1 MIAKIWKLFV
11 KEEILPQYSVSRKRT
26 DMYLPEHSLEKGHT
40 DRDEKEAKEKEKI
53 AKGQLGCEIIRS
65 NPDAK
70 DFNNFNDEIGKISNY
85 IIESTKKIAE
95 KSTKKSLTE
104 NPSGKLSNLKIKS
117 DHLLI

>member
-1 MIAKIWKLFV
+1 M
-11 KEEILPQYSVSRKRT
+11 PQYSVSRKGT

-70 DFNNFNDEIGKISNY
+70 DFNNFNNEIGKISNY